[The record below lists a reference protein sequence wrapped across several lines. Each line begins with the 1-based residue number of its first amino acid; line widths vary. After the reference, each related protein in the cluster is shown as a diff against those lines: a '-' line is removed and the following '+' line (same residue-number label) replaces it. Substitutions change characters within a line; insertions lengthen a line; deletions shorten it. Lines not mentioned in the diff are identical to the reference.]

1 MVKAKSE
8 IPEHIESPDKRE
20 SPYEDLKKAKLKKK
34 NPFDDMLDE
43 LEDYEKGC
51 EEKDLRSSGE

>member
-1 MVKAKSE
+1 MVKEKSE
-8 IPEHIESPDKRE
+8 ISPHKESPNQRE
-20 SPYEDLKKAKLKKK
+20 SPYEDLKKSKLKKK

-51 EEKDLRSSGE
+51 EENDLRSSGE